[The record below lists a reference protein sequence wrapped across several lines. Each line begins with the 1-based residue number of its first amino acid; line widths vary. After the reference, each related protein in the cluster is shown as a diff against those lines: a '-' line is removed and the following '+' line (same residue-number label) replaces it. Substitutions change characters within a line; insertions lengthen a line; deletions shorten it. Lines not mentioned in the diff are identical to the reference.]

1 MMNRVSNGN
10 AAMAPCES
18 DKSKDWQL
26 EILMEKLRSKTAQY
40 KTLPEI
46 SKNVRM
52 TMLDK
57 RYALDSVEKS
67 QHQKCL
73 DTLQQSMKV
82 TSLQSM
88 VERLESL
95 TRQLGLKFVVGPSD
109 VQLFISSDMFYLEIL
124 LDTSG
129 AVQDVK
135 VHHEGKMEQQSCAEL
150 VSCLSRGDFQDFTAQ
165 LEGFASIYQ
174 LNAEKKVKS
183 KAFTALQSLETDLS
197 TLAQLHSFLKEP
209 FNSIYKSPVGILEK
223 RKGGHPMKLTYFIS
237 PYDLINISKGE
248 LEPISAEL
256 ISSKNLGYSVTV
268 CMEGSAAH
276 KLQTTTLITVSR
288 TMNGKSSPSFAPLS
302 GQNSSVIPAT
312 FVLKLNKPLPM
323 CVALA
328 RQLQVV
334 TELEWLDFT
343 NRRPLLDLI
352 VSQCSNGKMRS
363 ENNRGLFVNLP
374 DQNHCYFMTDNKNVE
389 GILVNSI
396 PFTHPTKVAQILVLL
411 RQQALFN
418 TLISSC
424 VRPKSQ
430 QTFENVFMIEITALS
445 WTHISISL
453 EHPTEESMAT
463 AEMDLSDISRL
474 TCKIHTPGTPPPPN
488 APDKASELV
497 SRVLNKSFSI
507 PVMIRSIIQFWERQS
522 HDRRNHFGL
531 GSNGH
536 ENFSLPLDSCDP
548 GGGSGPKGGVGGP
561 GGGNLPEFEGLD
573 GGGGNRVKQELCH
586 TQTSN
591 AMQREMFLNESLMSN
606 PNFQNFPS
614 SEGVL
619 ELLGAPG
626 NEKSTKRGQKRS
638 RSGEDSWRS
647 KSRKAGD
654 EDVLLESSNSSDSTS
669 GSTFLSHQ
677 DATDLVNSNSAS
689 LGFQSDL
696 ELSTMDSSELGGME
710 KNVDSDREDTEEEM
724 NEKFRQNSEVKSP
737 MDMLSDLN
745 DKNLVPSNVS
755 ITPISNT
762 ASPSYVQ
769 GLPER
774 RSSIELSSMS
784 PSTSSLIPSTI
795 TITPL
800 PQVKSSSDDKYKE
813 RKSSKSKSDE
823 KSRME
828 KKRKR
833 KRDESPMGPPEKIPP
848 KQDPLSKPV
857 SVSIKPSE
865 SPPPSLST
873 PSSPGIL
880 KYSASPTHRSLSG
893 KLSPSLAKQSL
904 KGHHSPKHS
913 PAHVPSS
920 PKHGLGISSPKSH
933 DFFQGTSP
941 KHPSASGSGKP
952 SMSTLKNATNSP
964 NSKSESKTKSGLK
977 ESSRDKE
984 KKQSSTFQ
992 STTASSKNKSS
1003 SKTKTTDSNFNTE
1016 MISPQENQ
1024 IAPGGASDSSGN
1036 LNQARRK
1043 GMLSAIVDKLK
1054 SAQHCESGTDLSGK
1068 INNRLERDRSSGS
1081 SQISKSG
1088 DSKNTT
1094 NKSGDP
1100 KNSEYMVKPSSDGI
1114 KLTINKTRTKDAVKN
1129 AATKTGSPKV
1139 HTGLKPG
1146 VNSGPASK
1154 KPQQQQLQ
1162 NQKSSSSVSSSS
1174 MPTSS
1179 KNSPK
1184 LTLSSPKSTS
1194 VASSLSSSNKSSK
1207 ASASGQT
1214 KDRISKLGK
1223 SSSEKSVFSSRER
1236 GKSSPTPKD
1245 EPDTAFKY
1253 NSSLKMEGLVKQ
1265 LDKNFQIPKLSAR
1278 MGSAQME
1285 DKKSG
1290 SKENPNNLSRSPSDS
1305 KIYDLMP
1312 KGDSKYPLAIPNNKI
1327 LESMESKM
1335 RNNLNSITQNPSMLN
1350 RKDEEDE
1357 SGRRD
1362 PLAISYPIS
1371 NSVAN
1376 KTYGTGFPSTDQQ
1389 PLSLSMKT
1397 AMDLA
1402 KFAAP
1407 DAPRDKRETK
1417 KGSSMADCDILL
1429 DFSKGSAGAKTA
1441 TAPYPPSPS
1450 VSVHIVKSPAPHPS
1464 PRAISPDELMD
1475 ETFVGLGK

>member
-1 MMNRVSNGN
+1 MNRVPNGG
-10 AAMAPCES
+10 AAMAQEPE
-18 DKSKDWQL
+18 KSKDWQL
-26 EILMEKLRSKTAQY
+26 EILMEKLRSKAAQY

-46 SKNVRM
+46 SKSVRM

-57 RYALDSVEKS
+57 RYAVDSVEKS

-73 DTLQQSMKV
+73 DTLQYSMKV

-129 AVQDVK
+129 IVQDVK
-135 VHHEGKMEQQSCAEL
+135 VHHEGKNEQQSCAEL

-183 KAFTALQSLETDLS
+183 KAFTALQSLESDLS
-197 TLAQLHSFLKEP
+197 TLAQLQSFMKEP
-209 FNSIYKSPVGILEK
+209 FNLIYKSPVGILEK

-248 LEPISAEL
+248 LEPISVEL
-256 ISSKNLGYSVTV
+256 ISSKNLGYSVSV
-268 CMEGSAAH
+268 CMEGSVAH

-288 TMNGKSSPSFAPLS
+288 TMNGKSTPSFAPLS

-334 TELEWLDFT
+334 TELEWLDFS

-352 VSQCSNGKMRS
+352 VCQSSNGKMRS

-424 VRPKSQ
+424 VRPKSH
-430 QTFENVFMIEITALS
+430 QTFENVFMLEITALS

-474 TCKIHTPGTPPPPN
+474 TCKIHTPGTPPPPT
-488 APDKASELV
+488 APDTASELV
-497 SRVLNKSFSI
+497 SQVLNKSFSI
-507 PVMIRSIIQFWERQS
+507 PVMIRAIIKFWERQS
-522 HDRRNHFGL
+522 LVRRNHFGL
-531 GSNGH
+531 GNNGH

-561 GGGNLPEFEGLD
+561 GGSNLPEFEGLD

-591 AMQREMFLNESLMSN
+591 VMQREMFLNESIMSN

-626 NEKSTKRGQKRS
+626 NEKNTKRGQKRS

-647 KSRKAGD
+647 KSRKTGE

-677 DATDLVNSNSAS
+677 DATDLANSNSAS

-696 ELSTMDSSELGGME
+696 ELSAMDSSELGGMD
-710 KNVDSDREDTEEEM
+710 KNVDSDRDDMEEEM
-724 NEKFRQNSEVKSP
+724 NEKVRQNSEVKSP

-755 ITPISNT
+755 ITPITNT
-762 ASPSYVQ
+762 ASPSYIQ
-769 GLPER
+769 GGISER
-774 RSSIELSSMS
+774 RASVELSSMS
-784 PSTSSLIPSTI
+784 PSPSSLIPSTI

-800 PQVKSSSDDKYKE
+800 PQKSSSEDKYKE
-813 RKSSKSKSDE
+813 RKSSKSKSDD

-833 KRDESPMGPPEKIPP
+833 KRDESPMGPPEKIPH

-880 KYSASPTHRSLSG
+880 KYSASPTHRSISG

-913 PAHVPSS
+913 PAHIPSS
-920 PKHGLGISSPKSH
+920 PKHSLGISSPKNH
-933 DFFQGTSP
+933 GASP

-952 SMSTLKNATNSP
+952 SMSTLKSATNSP
-964 NSKSESKTKSGLK
+964 NSKSESKTKSGPK
-977 ESSRDKE
+977 ESSRDKD

-992 STTASSKNKSS
+992 STSSSSKNKSS
-1003 SKTKTTDSNFNTE
+1003 SKIKPTDSNFNSD
-1016 MISPQENQ
+1016 MITSAENQ
-1024 IAPGGASDSSGN
+1024 ISPGAVSDSSSN

-1043 GMLSAIVDKLK
+1043 GTLSAIVDKLK
-1054 SAQHCESGTDLSGK
+1054 SAQHCETGTDLSGK
-1068 INNRLERDRSSGS
+1068 MNNRIERDRSTSS
-1081 SQISKSG
+1081 SQVSKSG
-1088 DSKNTT
+1088 DSKSTT
-1094 NKSGDP
+1094 TKSGDP

-1114 KLTINKTRTKDAVKN
+1114 KLTINKTRTKDAVKSTG
-1129 AATKTGSPKV
+1129 TKTGPPKV

-1162 NQKSSSSVSSSS
+1162 NHKTTSSLSTSS

-1184 LTLSSPKSTS
+1184 LTLSSPKSSSITS
-1194 VASSLSSSNKSSK
+1194 SMSSSNKSSK

-1214 KDRISKLGK
+1214 KDRVSKLGK
-1223 SSSEKSVFSSRER
+1223 SSSEKSVFSSKER

-1278 MGSAQME
+1278 MGSTQMD
-1285 DKKSG
+1285 DKKSC

-1335 RNNLNSITQNPSMLN
+1335 RNSITQNPSMMN

-1357 SGRRD
+1357 NGRRD

-1371 NSVAN
+1371 NSVSN
-1376 KTYGTGFPSTDQQ
+1376 KTYGTG
-1389 PLSLSMKT
+1389 
-1397 AMDLA
+1397 
-1402 KFAAP
+1402 
-1407 DAPRDKRETK
+1407 
-1417 KGSSMADCDILL
+1417 
-1429 DFSKGSAGAKTA
+1429 
-1441 TAPYPPSPS
+1441 
-1450 VSVHIVKSPAPHPS
+1450 
-1464 PRAISPDELMD
+1464 
-1475 ETFVGLGK
+1475 